1 MFISFISH
9 DFIIALNN
17 LDMGF
22 KLGCKLV
29 SLLTVLFESLLHIQ
43 FHQVQLI
50 CRRQNLQVL
59 LYFSEINLIGFRVDL
74 HL

>member
-22 KLGCKLV
+22 KLGCKRV
-29 SLLTVLFESLLHIQ
+29 SLLTVLFESLLHLQ
-43 FHQVQLI
+43 FHLVQLI

-59 LYFSEINLIGFRVDL
+59 LYFGEINLISFRVDL